1 MFEISMLGMFFTAF
15 WLLAQPASST
25 RLGEWWVEVDTDSPK
40 RTYYFGPYDSR
51 QEASDKSNKYIRD
64 LEKKGSKKISINIK
78 QGSQPTQLRA
88 SEES

>member
-15 WLLAQPASST
+15 WVLAQPASST
-25 RLGEWWVEVDTDSPK
+25 RRNEWWVEVDTDSPK
-40 RTYYFGPYDSR
+40 GTYYFGPYDSR
-51 QEASDKSNKYIRD
+51 QEASDNSNNYIRD
-64 LEKKGSKKISINIK
+64 LENKGSKKISINIK